1 MGIYK
6 KGENYYID
14 YYVDGRRK
22 RENAGKSRKLAEA
35 VLAKRK
41 VQVIEGKFLDIEKK
55 EKLFFK
61 DMARMFLDNYAK
73 VNKKSWNRD
82 ALSIRNLN
90 EFFGEKYIY
99 EITNFHV
106 DEYKKKRLKSGNTVA
121 TINRELACLRTILH
135 KAVEWKKMWGQLP
148 KIKLFKENNQ
158 RVRYL
163 EEKEVRPLIE
173 AAPEPLRSIIIVAL
187 YTGMRRG
194 EIASLRWR
202 DIDVKEKV
210 LTLWDTKNKDKRHIP
225 LNNTVIETLL
235 KASPEKKGEFV
246 FIGKDGSS
254 HISSHYI
261 SHSFEKA
268 VKNAG
273 ISDFRFHDLR
283 HTFASWLVMKGI
295 DLKTVQELLGHK
307 DFKMTLRYSH
317 LSPEHKKLAVEI
329 LEKNSIILG
338 CNLVGKKKES
348 DFKNTADGHYLDTKL
363 KIANP

>member
-14 YYVDGRRK
+14 YYVEGRRK
-22 RENAGKSRKLAEA
+22 RENVGKSRKLAET

-41 VQVIEGKFLDIEKK
+41 VQVIEGKFLDIERK
-55 EKLFFK
+55 EKILFK
-61 DMARMFLDNYAK
+61 DMAEMFLENYSK

-82 ALSIRNLN
+82 ALSIRKLN
-90 EFFGEKYIY
+90 VSFADKYIY
-99 EITNFHV
+99 EINNLNI
-106 DEYKKKRLKSGNTVA
+106 DEYKKKRLESGDTVA
-121 TINRELACLRTILH
+121 TINRELACLKTILH
-135 KAVEWKKMWGQLP
+135 KAVEWKKLGGQLP
-148 KIKLFKENNQ
+148 KIQLFKENNQ
-158 RVRYL
+158 RVRHL
-163 EEKEVRPLIE
+163 EEKEVQTLLE
-173 AAPEPLRSIIIVAL
+173 VSPEPLRSIIIIAL
-187 YTGMRRG
+187 YTGMRRA
-194 EIASLRWR
+194 EIAGLRWQ
-202 DIDVKEKV
+202 DIDKKEKL

-235 KASPEKKGEFV
+235 KASSDETNKFV
-246 FIGKDGSS
+246 FAGKGGNS

-261 SHSFEKA
+261 SHSFKKA
-268 VKNAG
+268 VKEAG

-329 LEKNSIILG
+329 LEKNSIILER
-338 CNLVGKKKES
+338 NLTGKKKKP
-348 DFKNTADGHYLDTKL
+348 DVQNADDGHYMDTKL
-363 KIANP
+363 NTANP